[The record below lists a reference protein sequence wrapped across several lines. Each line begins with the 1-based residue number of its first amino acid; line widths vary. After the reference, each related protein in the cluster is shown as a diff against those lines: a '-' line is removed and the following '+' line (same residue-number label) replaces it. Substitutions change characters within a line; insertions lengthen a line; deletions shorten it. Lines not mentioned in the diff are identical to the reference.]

1 MLLKDILSKIQIEKV
16 TGNTDIEIKDVQH
29 YSPFVTEGSLFICI
43 EGFKTDGQL
52 YIEDAINR
60 GAVAIVSEKETK
72 VDEITVVQVKNAR
85 RAMSSIAN
93 HFYNE
98 PTKNLRLIGIT
109 GTNGKTTVTYMVK
122 NIFEFCGK
130 RIGLIGTISNWIGNI
145 KIEAIRTTPES
156 LDLQRIFSQMLRYS
170 VDTCV
175 MEVSSHALEL
185 GRVDDC
191 IYSIGLFT
199 NLSPEHL
206 DFHIDMESYRNAKK
220 KLFYKTTLY
229 NIINIDDFH
238 GRIIMEQIK
247 DLKTPLLTFGIEG
260 KADIY
265 ATNIDMDVKGVRFD
279 INMPKGTIHADVKIP
294 GMFTVYNAM
303 AAAAICYCLDIP
315 MDKIGEAL
323 DNMKG
328 IPGRFEVVKEMKD
341 FVIIIDYAHT
351 PDALENVLRSAR
363 MFAKKRIITVFGCG
377 GDRDKT
383 KRAIMGEISGKLSDY
398 TIITSDN
405 PRTEEPLDIMKMIE
419 KGAIKVTDKYSMIE
433 DRKAAIQYA
442 VKMAVSGDIIII
454 AGKGHEAT
462 QTIGNKILPFDDYR
476 IALQVAGE
484 EKLI

>member
-1 MLLKDILSKIQIEKV
+1 MLLKDILNKIQIEKV

-52 YIEDAINR
+52 YIKDAINR
-60 GAVAIVSEKETK
+60 GAVAIVSEKETAA
-72 VDEITVVQVKNAR
+72 DEITVVQVKNAR

-93 HFYNE
+93 YFYNE

-145 KIEAIRTTPES
+145 EIEAIRTTPES
-156 LDLQRIFSQMLRYS
+156 LDLQRIFSQMLQHS

-206 DFHIDMESYRNAKK
+206 DFHIDMENYRNAKK
-220 KLFYKTTLY
+220 KLFYKTTLC

-238 GRIIMEQIK
+238 GRIIAEQIK
-247 DLKTPLLTFGIEG
+247 DLKTPLLTFGIKET
-260 KADIY
+260 ADIY
-265 ATNIDMDVKGVRFD
+265 ATNIDMDIKGVRFD
-279 INMPKGTIHADVKIP
+279 INMPNGTIHIDIKIP

-303 AAAAICYCLDIP
+303 AAAAICYCLDIAI
-315 MDKIGEAL
+315 DKIGEAL
-323 DNMKG
+323 DNMKS
-328 IPGRFEVVKEMKD
+328 IPGRFEVIEGIED
-341 FVIIIDYAHT
+341 FIIIVDYAHT

-363 MFAKKRIITVFGCG
+363 MFAKNRIITVFGCG

-383 KRAIMGEISGKLSDY
+383 KRAIMGEISGRLSDY

-405 PRTEEPLDIMKMIE
+405 PRTEEPSSIMEMIE

-442 VKMAVSGDIIII
+442 VKMAAGDDIIII

-462 QTIGNKILPFDDYR
+462 QIIGNRILPFDDYK
-476 IALQVAGE
+476 IALQIAGE
-484 EKLI
+484 EKPI

>member
-1 MLLKDILSKIQIEKV
+1 MLLKDILSKIQIKKV

-29 YSPFVTEGSLFICI
+29 YSPFVTGGSLFICI

-52 YIEDAINR
+52 YIKDAINR
-60 GAVAIVSEKETK
+60 GAVAIVSEKETVLDK
-72 VDEITVVQVKNAR
+72 ITVVQVKNAR

-93 HFYNE
+93 YFYNE
-98 PTKNLRLIGIT
+98 PTKNLRLVGIT

-130 RIGLIGTISNWIGNI
+130 RIGLIGTISNWIGNME
-145 KIEAIRTTPES
+145 IEAIRTTPES
-156 LDLQRIFSQMLRYS
+156 LDLQRIFSQMLQHS

-238 GRIIMEQIK
+238 GKIIAEQIK
-247 DLKTPLLTFGIEG
+247 DLKTPLLTFGIKE

-279 INMPKGTIHADVKIP
+279 INMPNGAIHVDIKIP

-303 AAAAICYCLDIP
+303 SAAAICYCLDIAI
-315 MDKIGEAL
+315 DKIGEAL
-323 DNMKG
+323 DNMKS
-328 IPGRFEVVKEMKD
+328 IPGRFEVIEEIGD
-341 FVIIIDYAHT
+341 PIIIVDYAHT
-351 PDALENVLRSAR
+351 PDALENVLRSAG
-363 MFAKKRIITVFGCG
+363 MFAKNRVITVFGCG

-383 KRAIMGEISGKLSDY
+383 KRAIMGEISGRLSDY

-405 PRTEEPLDIMKMIE
+405 PRTEKPLNIMKMIE

-442 VKMAVSGDIIII
+442 VKMAVSDDIIII

-462 QTIGNKILPFDDYR
+462 QTIGNKILPFDDYK
-476 IALQVAGE
+476 IALQIARE